1 MHRILDIRSLVVRS
15 ICVFSILSA
24 IPVAAAAAS
33 FILISASRSVSED
46 GTSFCE
52 LCDPPTEFSSNSSE
66 SSNEFGFF
74 SEFVSGIGSEAEQNS
89 TLRPNLLM
97 GDGRVDTGFS
107 GDNSATSFLSV
118 VFQVDA
124 TDQYSLSGQLFNIV
138 DENRIT
144 LSSATLGIIFN
155 RDSPGGG
162 LFVENFLLE
171 LGETYTLVA
180 VSSGS
185 GFGTPDFGQWEF
197 TMVPEPS
204 TGMLVLL
211 GLTGIAARRRGR
223 A

>member
-33 FILISASRSVSED
+33 FILISADRFVEE
-46 GTSFCE
+46 GTSVCE

-144 LSSATLGIIFN
+144 LTSAMSGIIFN

-162 LFVENFLLE
+162 LFVENFTLE

>member
-1 MHRILDIRSLVVRS
+1 M
-15 ICVFSILSA
+15 
-24 IPVAAAAAS
+24 
-33 FILISASRSVSED
+33 SED

-107 GDNSATSFLSV
+107 GENSATSFLSV

-185 GFGTPDFGQWEF
+185 ACTSEDPTP
-197 TMVPEPS
+197 S
-204 TGMLVLL
+204 HVLQAL
-211 GLTGIAARRRGR
+211 GLDDDATRRSIRFGLGRFNTAEQVERTIVMIAESVTRLR
-223 A
+223 AMSR